1 MDSED
6 DEVST
11 SERMTKG
18 GFLAV
23 TMRWCAAILLPV
35 VSFFFVTL
43 SLSLVAVFVANSSIT
58 SPISL
63 RSQCKIV
70 SSSEFFS
77 FSFTSSILVC
87 QINFDSFDFLSDEDV
102 LLNTEFETIRY

>member
-11 SERMTKG
+11 SGKTTKR

-23 TMRWCAAILLPV
+23 TMRWCAALLLPV

-43 SLSLVAVFVANSSIT
+43 SLSLVAVFVANSLIT

-70 SSSEFFS
+70 SSSEFF
-77 FSFTSSILVC
+77 FFTSSILVSF
-87 QINFDSFDFLSDEDV
+87 QIILIV
-102 LLNTEFETIRY
+102 